1 MQRNPISC
9 AIAAYR
15 SLSLINV
22 SDTWLCFL
30 LSVILTVKQNDCV
43 KDTKIFVRSL
53 FQAIRLWL
61 GKIKIAT
68 VKYPPASQKNS
79 AGHLTAP
86 LPPPPPPPPKKK
98 KTCKGSGRW
107 KKNPYK
113 LKKFPSPPSITSVA
127 VKDGIQT
134 FRLGPSTQY
143 SV

>member
-30 LSVILTVKQNDCV
+30 LSVILTAKQNDSV

-61 GKIKIAT
+61 VKIKIAT
-68 VKYPPASQKNS
+68 VKYPPPSQKNS

-98 KTCKGSGRW
+98 KKPA
-107 KKNPYK
+107 KAVDVEKNPYK
-113 LKKFPSPPSITSVA
+113 LKKSPSPPSITSVA
-127 VKDGIQT
+127 VKDGFQT
-134 FRLGPSTQY
+134 FRLRTI
-143 SV
+143 